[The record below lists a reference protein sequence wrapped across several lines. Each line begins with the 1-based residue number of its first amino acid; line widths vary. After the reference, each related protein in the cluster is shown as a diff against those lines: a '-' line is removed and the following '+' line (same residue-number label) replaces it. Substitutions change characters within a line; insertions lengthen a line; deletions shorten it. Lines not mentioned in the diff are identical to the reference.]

1 MENYEIELKK
11 LKGRF
16 DKDDLRIG
24 KKLAEGCYN
33 EHRGYEFSIE
43 TLRIVALE
51 KNSSRATKNIEKL
64 ISINSSKDIK
74 INHPS
79 LNNGTMLC

>member
-1 MENYEIELKK
+1 MNEK
-11 LKGRF
+11 RV
-16 DKDDLRIG
+16 DDLE
-24 KKLAEGCYN
+24 K
-33 EHRGYEFSIE
+33 
-43 TLRIVALE
+43 RIVALE
-51 KNSSRATKNIEKL
+51 KIVQEQQKNIEKL

>member
-1 MENYEIELKK
+1 VYNNFILILFLEGVIMNEK
-11 LKGRF
+11 RV
-16 DKDDLRIG
+16 DDLE
-24 KKLAEGCYN
+24 K
-33 EHRGYEFSIE
+33 
-43 TLRIVALE
+43 RIVALE
-51 KNSSRATKNIEKL
+51 KIVQEQQKNIEKL